1 MSILYLLIPLAA
13 ILAIIGV
20 IFFIWSVKSGQFEDL
35 EGPGFRI
42 LMDDDE
48 DLIPDDAKVHKK
60 SQRGIIDLIILRCSL
75 RDYFRVYC
83 RSTLLARVC
92 GK

>member
-13 ILAIIGV
+13 ILVIIGAG
-20 IFFIWSVKSGQFEDL
+20 FFIWFVKSGQFEDL

-48 DLIPDDAKVHKK
+48 DMIPEDAKVKK
-60 SQRGIIDLIILRCSL
+60 KKTKQQQEE
-75 RDYFRVYC
+75 
-83 RSTLLARVC
+83 
-92 GK
+92 K

>member
-13 ILAIIGV
+13 VLVIVAGV
-20 IFFIWSVKSGQFEDL
+20 FFIWSIKSGQFEDL

-48 DLIPDDAKVHKK
+48 NLVPDDAKPKK
-60 SQRGIIDLIILRCSL
+60 KTPAEPAVKADRPSAPVSGSAQE
-75 RDYFRVYC
+75 
-83 RSTLLARVC
+83 
-92 GK
+92 K

>member
-13 ILAIIGV
+13 ILVIIG
-20 IFFIWSVKSGQFEDL
+20 IGFFIWFIKSGQFEDL

-48 DLIPDDAKVHKK
+48 DMIPEDAKVKK
-60 SQRGIIDLIILRCSL
+60 KKPEQQQDE
-75 RDYFRVYC
+75 
-83 RSTLLARVC
+83 
-92 GK
+92 K

>member
-13 ILAIIGV
+13 ILVIVGV

-48 DLIPDDAKVHKK
+48 DLIPDDAKKQKK
-60 SQRGIIDLIILRCSL
+60 AAADSEKDMKQQDSQ
-75 RDYFRVYC
+75 
-83 RSTLLARVC
+83 
-92 GK
+92 

>member
-13 ILAIIGV
+13 IIAIAGV
-20 IFFIWSVKSGQFEDL
+20 GFFIWSVKSGQFEDL

-48 DLIPDDAKVHKK
+48 DLIPDDAKTGKK
-60 SQRGIIDLIILRCSL
+60 KQQAAQKQD
-75 RDYFRVYC
+75 DNKPE
-83 RSTLLARVC
+83 A
-92 GK
+92 